1 MMMNWSQEN
10 CLIDNHRKKRL
21 LFLTPASDGDGDF
34 TGVCYGEPVCIF
46 MRTGFFYFFRNW
58 Q

>member
-10 CLIDNHRKKRL
+10 CLIDNHRKKHS

-34 TGVCYGEPVCIF
+34 TEFVTVSLSAFLCGQAFFIIF
-46 MRTGFFYFFRNW
+46 
-58 Q
+58 